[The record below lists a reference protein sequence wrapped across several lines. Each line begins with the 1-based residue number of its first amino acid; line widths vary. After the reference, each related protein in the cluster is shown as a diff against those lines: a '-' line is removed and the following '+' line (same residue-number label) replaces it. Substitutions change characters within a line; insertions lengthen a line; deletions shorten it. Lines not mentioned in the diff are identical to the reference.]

1 MLAPENIKV
10 MSNGKYRRWAASIG
24 GGNIGYVVFVLSL
37 IVLAVTLAVLGGARG
52 GGLRWL
58 VPCRRHGALGGFV
71 HLLYRQCRIRYRGS
85 HQRPVGSEATDRMR
99 PTDPLHRLSHLFDDA
114 LVAR

>member
-1 MLAPENIKV
+1 MLVPEYIKV
-10 MSNGKYRRWAASIG
+10 MSNGKYRRWEHW
-24 GGNIGYVVFVLSL
+24 YVVFVLFL
-37 IVLAVTLAVLGGARG
+37 IVLAVTLAVLGGEHAGEDYG
-52 GGLRWL
+52 GF
-58 VPCRRHGALGGFV
+58 PCRRHGVLGGFV
-71 HLLYRQCRIRYRGS
+71 HLLYRQCRIRHRGS